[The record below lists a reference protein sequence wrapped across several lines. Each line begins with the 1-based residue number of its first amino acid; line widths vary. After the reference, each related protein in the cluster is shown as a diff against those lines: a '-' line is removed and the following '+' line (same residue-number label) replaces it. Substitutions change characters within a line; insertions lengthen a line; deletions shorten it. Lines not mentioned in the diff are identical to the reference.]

1 MSDIENRNRKAM
13 GVGSNGWLA
22 GLVESW
28 EITARHAFTDAEHEE
43 SPMGKKVI
51 EMKAMNYFNC
61 SNQIRAFLDAS
72 SPATSTTQ
80 EEHQTQLHLSASKST
95 PAPSAKATR
104 PSLRQG
110 SRGHSKSDE
119 KPKR

>member
-61 SNQIRAFLDAS
+61 ANQIRAYLDAS
-72 SPATSTTQ
+72 SPATSTIQ
-80 EEHQTQLHLSASKST
+80 EGHQTRHHRQASKSK
-95 PAPSAKATR
+95 PALSAKASR
-104 PSLRQG
+104 PL
-110 SRGHSKSDE
+110 
-119 KPKR
+119 